1 MNMNSGKTIAQITS
15 EDYRTAVIFKKFG
28 IDFCCGGK
36 KTIQEACTD
45 KNIQVEEL
53 ISALNQSTQNLVTE
67 PNYDEWGLDFLADYI
82 IQTQHMYVSKKLP
95 EIKLFLDKVMNKH
108 GERHSELKKVHQFF
122 SLLVKDLTGHMQ
134 KEEQILFPYIKE
146 LAISK
151 KEQHELPAPGFG
163 SVVNP
168 INAMEQEHERAG
180 DIFKEIRNLT
190 NNLTPPADACKTY
203 RIVFAMLDEFE
214 TNLHLHIH
222 LENNILFPKAI
233 KLEKEVVL

>member
-28 IDFCCGGK
+28 IDFCCDGK
-36 KTIQEACTD
+36 KTIKEACTE

-82 IQTQHMYVSKKLP
+82 IQTQHTYVSKKLP
-95 EIKLFLDKVMNKH
+95 EIKPFLDKVMNKH

-122 SLLVKDLTGHMQ
+122 SLIVKDLTGHMQ